1 MDRRDFIKSL
11 PAVAALTTTLGRE
24 AEAAV
29 NTTLFPLGVMAG
41 DMVATTSTA
50 ARAIVWTHYTG
61 TAPLF
66 LVVWEAVTGGAT
78 VFNAQVTIG
87 TGGYTQRDVTTLKPG
102 VRYYFY
108 FCNKDSLGNVTSQ
121 SDTGRFRT
129 PIAPGTREVLVF
141 GGTSCTHQSFA
152 ANGFPVLQ
160 NAAYR
165 ELDCFFHL
173 GDHVYQDGSSTLS
186 QFRAQYKVNW
196 QSSGMKA
203 IHRNAGLY
211 ATWDDHEYINN
222 WDPEWVAR
230 TTGQSTILA
239 NARQTYFEH
248 HPIRRNT
255 TSPDRIW
262 RSFKWGD
269 TAEFFLLDLRSER
282 YPSRSQY
289 ISRAQLD
296 WLKNGL
302 KNSTATFKFI
312 LTPVPVSTFPSADPY
327 AYDRWEGY
335 HAQRTE
341 ILSWIRDMHLRGVWW
356 LAGDYHMGS
365 VGHLEEYGYQWYG
378 TREVL
383 MGAGGNSGYVE
394 GPQQM
399 AGSSQWDFA
408 TAQNNYF
415 VYTADPV
422 AQTLKVTCYTSGGT
436 ILFDRTYAANFEP
449 AGLTVSGAIGT
460 KYGSTGMGGLLGKP
474 LTQEHATGDGA
485 GSWQQFQYGYIY
497 WHPNTGAHEIHGAIL
512 DRWADEGWSGSYL
525 GYPVTDEYA
534 AGTAGDREQEFQYG
548 WLYWSAST
556 ATTTIYWK

>member
-1 MDRRDFIKSL
+1 MTINRRTFLKSL
-11 PAVAALTTTLGRE
+11 PAVAALSTTLGQE

-29 NTTLFPLGVMAG
+29 DTTLFPLGVMAG

-50 ARAIVWTHYTG
+50 ARAILWTHYTG
-61 TAPLF
+61 TSSLY
-66 LVVWEAVTGGAT
+66 LKVWEVSTGVTA
-78 VFNAQVTIG
+78 FNSQVTIG
-87 TGGYTQRDVTTLKPG
+87 TAGYTQKDVTSLKPG
-102 VRYYFY
+102 VRYYYYFY
-108 FCNKDSLGNVTSQ
+108 ITDSLGNITSQ
-121 SDTGRFRT
+121 SDTGKFRA
-129 PIAPGTREVLVF
+129 PIAAGTREVLVF
-141 GGTSCTHQSFA
+141 GGTSCTHQSYA
-152 ANGFPVLQ
+152 PFPVLQ
-160 NAAYR
+160 NASYR

-196 QSSGMKA
+196 QADGMRML
-203 IHRNAGLY
+203 HRKFGLY

-230 TTGQSTILA
+230 TSGQSTILA
-239 NARQTYFEH
+239 NARQTFFEH
-248 HPIRRNT
+248 HPIRRNA
-255 TSPDRIW
+255 SYPDRIW

-282 YPSRSQY
+282 YPSKSQY
-289 ISRAQLD
+289 ISRAQMD
-296 WLKNGL
+296 SLKSVL

-312 LTPVPVSTFPSADPY
+312 MTPVPVSTFPSADPY

-341 ILSWIRDMHLRGVWW
+341 ILSWIRDMHLTGVWW

-378 TREVL
+378 MREVL
-383 MGAGGNSGYVE
+383 MGAGGNGGYVE

-399 AGSSQWDFA
+399 AGKAQWDFS

-422 AQTLKVTCYTSGGT
+422 AQTLRVTCYTSGGS
-436 ILFDRTYAANFEP
+436 ILFDRTYQATFVP
-449 AGLTVSGAIGT
+449 SGLTVSGAIGT
-460 KYGSTGMGGLLGKP
+460 KYNSAGMQSLLGKP
-474 LTQEHATGDGA
+474 LTNAHTTSDGV

-497 WHPNTGAHEIHGAIL
+497 YHPNTGAHEIHGAIL
-512 DRWADEGWSGSYL
+512 DRWADEGWSRSYL
-525 GYPVTDEYA
+525 GYPLTDEYGV
-534 AGTAGDREQEFQYG
+534 GTAGDREQEFQYG
-548 WLYWSAST
+548 WITWYAST